1 MRRAHLPLTALLV
14 LAGLATAP
22 AAASAATAFARVHG
36 GGEGGPRGPVR
47 FAASPGEAN
56 RLTVSE
62 AGGRIVF
69 SDAGAR
75 VVARGDCEQR
85 GAHAARC
92 PFSEDGADAF
102 LGDRGDRARIAGS
115 PFLVVHGGSGDDVL
129 EGGRGGDRLE
139 GDSGADTLGGG
150 RGADTLTG
158 GTGRD
163 RVSGGAGD
171 DDLIDGET
179 DATSAPDVYRGGD
192 SRDTSG
198 PDRGDMIDYGLRRR
212 PLRIDLGRHTSNT
225 GDRILGLESVTGGRG
240 ADRLTGDGD
249 DNWLEGEG
257 GDDVLRGAGG
267 RDIPLGGAGD
277 DDVRG
282 GDGGDVVW
290 GNGGSNRISG
300 GAGDDLLEARGK
312 LADRVACGSGA
323 DDIVVSDRSDVLDAG
338 CELGNGSGLTVS
350 VHPALSATAAT
361 FRVRC
366 SGGRPAAFCHPT
378 ITLAA
383 PDGTVYGQGSF
394 TVPADDNA
402 PFTIASVPLTPQ
414 GSAALRSRRLVVVTF
429 GKSGGFRS
437 RIGPIAP

>member
-36 GGEGGPRGPVR
+36 GGEAGPRGPVR
-47 FAASPGEAN
+47 FTASPGEAN

-92 PFSEDGADAF
+92 PFSEDAVNAF
-102 LGDRGDRARIAGS
+102 LGDRDDRARIAGS
-115 PFLVVHGGSGDDVL
+115 PFLVVHGGTGDDVL
-129 EGGRGGDRLE
+129 QGGRGGDRLE

-257 GDDVLRGAGG
+257 GDDLLRGGG
-267 RDIPLGGAGD
+267 GQDIPLGGAGD

-290 GNGGSNRISG
+290 GNSGANRLSG
-300 GAGDDLLEARGK
+300 GAGDDLLEAGGRAG
-312 LADRVACGSGA
+312 DRVGCGAGG
-323 DDIVVSDRSDVLDAG
+323 DVVVGNRPDTLARD
-338 CELGNGSGLTVS
+338 CEQSSASFLTVG
-350 VHPALSATAAT
+350 VRPALTPAAAT
-361 FRVRC
+361 FQVRC
-366 SGGRPAAFCHPT
+366 SGGRPATRCRGT
-378 ITLAA
+378 IALAA
-383 PDGTVYGQGSF
+383 PDGTLYGQGPY
-394 TVPADDNA
+394 TVLADDNA
-402 PFTIASVPLTPQ
+402 PPTPVTIPLTAA
-414 GSAALRSRRLVVVTF
+414 GSAALQSRRLVAVTY
-429 GKSGGFRS
+429 GRAGGYRTELGP
-437 RIGPIAP
+437 IGP